1 MPFAC
6 TRRRGISF
14 RQRASNPGGSLY
26 VTFDLITALV
36 VAGAFTAAA
45 LVYRRTAPPE
55 GATTALSRGE
65 RLALA
70 LGAAA
75 TVIVIGG
82 YLGSGFRGIEHAVD
96 TQSAG
101 AVKSGAGR

>member
-1 MPFAC
+1 M
-6 TRRRGISF
+6 
-14 RQRASNPGGSLY
+14 Y

-36 VAGAFTAAA
+36 VAGAFTAGA
-45 LVYRRTAPPE
+45 LVYHRTAPPE

-65 RLALA
+65 RLAVA

-82 YLGSGFRGIEHAVD
+82 YLGNGFRGIEHAAD
-96 TQSAG
+96 TQSVG
-101 AVKSGAGR
+101 AVKSGVGR